1 MFTIL
6 YPGIARLQMQWLDV
20 ELRMHAHRIFAQSG
34 LQMVLIKWIVHV
46 HNLVSRHSPIANA
59 MAQCRIEDARESYLF
74 TVWIASGVDKN

>member
-6 YPGIARLQMQWLDV
+6 YPGIARLQVQWLDV

-46 HNLVSRHSPIANA
+46 HNPVILHSPIANA
-59 MAQCRIEDARESYLF
+59 MAS
-74 TVWIASGVDKN
+74 